1 MEPRGLGWVKTP
13 IRGSLDPQ
21 WEGAYQVILTT
32 PSALK
37 VAGLK
42 PWIHHTH
49 AKLAEDPGQE
59 WKSLVNPDQPLK
71 LTLT

>member
-1 MEPRGLGWVKTP
+1 MGVNL
-13 IRGSLDPQ
+13 
-21 WEGAYQVILTT
+21 
-32 PSALK
+32 PSYSKHPFTLK

-49 AKLAEDPGQE
+49 TKPAEDPGQE
-59 WKSLVNPDQPLK
+59 WKSQVNPDQPLK